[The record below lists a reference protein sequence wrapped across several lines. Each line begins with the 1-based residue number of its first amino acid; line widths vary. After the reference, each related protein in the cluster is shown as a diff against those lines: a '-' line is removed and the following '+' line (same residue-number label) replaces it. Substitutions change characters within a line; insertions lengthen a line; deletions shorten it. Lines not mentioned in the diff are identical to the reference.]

1 MFDTAVYNEG
11 SKFKFNV
18 DAVSGTLHKSVRK
31 VNSVLEILKMIC
43 AFLIM
48 KSLTLTENILK
59 K

>member
-31 VNSVLEILKMIC
+31 SKFCLRNAEY
-43 AFLIM
+43 M
-48 KSLTLTENILK
+48 KEPRG
-59 K
+59 